1 MEKGKNSSLRRKIS
15 KLKDRKY
22 KFLEQQRENRQ
33 KKKKKEQDT
42 RDPYIYY
49 NKRLNIHLL
58 EVLEG
63 DIIGEAEKNLKEIQ
77 SIIFQIW

>member
-33 KKKKKEQDT
+33 KKKKEQDT